1 MSERSGLHP
10 KPTLP
15 LSRRCRQTTYHTK
28 GNMNLNIT
36 KKDVQS
42 IRRIIRHIH
51 TSDPTIQ
58 KEVLRIDALLEQLLK
73 PKEQK

>member
-1 MSERSGLHP
+1 
-10 KPTLP
+10 
-15 LSRRCRQTTYHTK
+15 
-28 GNMNLNIT
+28 MNLNIT

-58 KEVLRIDALLEQLLK
+58 KEVLRVDALLEQLLK
-73 PKEQK
+73 PKETK